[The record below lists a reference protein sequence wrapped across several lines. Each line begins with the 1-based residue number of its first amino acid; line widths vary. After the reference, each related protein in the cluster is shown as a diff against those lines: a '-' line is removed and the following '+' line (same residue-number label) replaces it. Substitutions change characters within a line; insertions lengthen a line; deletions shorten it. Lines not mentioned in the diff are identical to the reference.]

1 MSAVQTYTPQEENQL
16 IQVTQPAQEKIQN
29 LLKLDSKKSFFRVY
43 ITGGG
48 CSGFQYGFTF
58 EKDPKDQDQLIETKG
73 VKILIDFLSLQY
85 LQGCTLDYQRELIGA
100 KFNITNP
107 QAKTTCSCGSSFSV

>member
-1 MSAVQTYTPQEENQL
+1 MTSVQTYTPPQEDQL
-16 IQVTQPAQEKIQN
+16 IQVTKPAQEKIQS
-29 LLKLDSKKSFFRVY
+29 LLTLDSNKSFFRVY

-48 CSGFQYGFTF
+48 CSGFQYGFAF
-58 EKDPKDQDQLIETKG
+58 EANPKDEDQLIEAQG

-85 LQGCTLDYQRELIGA
+85 LQGCTLDYQQELIGA

-107 QAKTTCSCGSSFSV
+107 QAKITCSCGSSFGV